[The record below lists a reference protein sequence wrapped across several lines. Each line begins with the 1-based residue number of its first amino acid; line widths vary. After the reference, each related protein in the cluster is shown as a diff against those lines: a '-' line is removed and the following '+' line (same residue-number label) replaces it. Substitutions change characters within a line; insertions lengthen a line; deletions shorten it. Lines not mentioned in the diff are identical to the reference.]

1 MCSVRMNDNEYALV
15 ATAAKAVGVTVAGF
29 FAKAALNAAHDP
41 QTSAAAIAGRREA
54 VIELFTA
61 RRHLG
66 QIGNNLNQLTRAV
79 NSGGRPTD
87 IQLDAVLDS
96 VRQASARVQDATD
109 QLLEDG

>member
-1 MCSVRMNDNEYALV
+1 MQRIRTDR
-15 ATAAKAVGVTVAGF
+15 ATMMQSLQAWQNAH
-29 FAKAALNAAHDP
+29 AALSD
-41 QTSAAAIAGRREA
+41 SIAAALPYGYSPVDVEQIAQA
-54 VIELFTA
+54 A

>member
-1 MCSVRMNDNEYALV
+1 MNDAEYALV
-15 ATAAKAVGVTVAGF
+15 ASAARTVGVTVAGF

-41 QTSAAAIAGRREA
+41 HTSAAVIAGRRET
-54 VIELFTA
+54 VTELFAA

-87 IQLDAVLDS
+87 IQLEAVLDS
-96 VRQASARVQDATD
+96 VGRASARVQDATD